1 MSSFIAHKERET
13 NMDYEQFKTIMSE
26 LKPIKKL
33 IRKQK
38 CTSFRIGVLTIAVIA
53 LAIKFEERACA
64 QDLKIDRMGRELEEL
79 KREKGVRFR
88 R

>member
-1 MSSFIAHKERET
+1 
-13 NMDYEQFKTIMSE
+13 MDKRLEKLLSNPKYIQ
-26 LKPIKKL
+26 KL

-38 CTSFRIGVLTIAVIA
+38 RTSFRVSVLTIAVIA

>member
-1 MSSFIAHKERET
+1 
-13 NMDYEQFKTIMSE
+13 MDKRLEKRLSNPKYVQ
-26 LKPIKKL
+26 KL

-38 CTSFRIGVLTIAVIA
+38 RTSFRVSVLTIAVIA